1 MSWQLL
7 TTLLLALLAVA
18 ATLLA
23 WEMLQILFAQAPRK
37 VATVRVAPAADAA
50 PIASGTAAIPKI
62 IWSYWHQTP
71 VPEFVALCQ
80 ANWTRFAPDHEVRML
95 SQDSIQTWLAS
106 AELNSQFDT
115 LPPYRQADWLR
126 LQLLAQHGGLWIDA
140 STILTQSLAWVHQQ
154 QQAQQVEYIGFYI
167 DRFTQKPEQPIVEN
181 WFMAAVPGSAF
192 VTDLAREFNR
202 ALYLGET
209 PYLAELQAQ
218 GLLEQV
224 SQGLG
229 PKDRQYLIMHV
240 AAAVVLDRAAANYR
254 LFLSRAED
262 TAFAFHTALRWR
274 KRHLYAR
281 LGLTPCP
288 RHLPMLIKLRGG
300 DRRVVEQG
308 MARGW
313 LYRGSL
319 LAKYLR
325 PPHY

>member
-71 VPEFVALCQ
+71 VPGFVALCQ

-95 SQDSIQTWLAS
+95 SRDSIQTWLAS
-106 AELNSQFDT
+106 AELNSQFDA

-192 VTDLAREFNR
+192 VTDLAREFNH
-202 ALYLGET
+202 ALQLGET

-240 AAAVVLDRAAANYR
+240 AAAVVLDRAAARYR

-281 LGLTPCP
+281 MGLTPCP
-288 RHLPMLIKLRGG
+288 RQLPMLIKLRGG

-308 MARGW
+308 LARGW

-325 PPHY
+325 PPH